1 MFRHVVKRFLPLVG
15 VILFCFAHLIFN
27 GWHAT
32 VVVKENLPKPRVS
45 APVPF
50 SMLARPTAK
59 PGLIYDLTFERSQEP
74 SGEPLPRDAR
84 LQVQLSSAAKARIL
98 IVRPGHPNFD
108 IRVLDVLRGKESL
121 QIVDHREW
129 IDLGPLPEDGDPLEV
144 QIVGLLPGPFGFFE
158 PYVPASPVFSK
169 VTIVRPES
177 PRARVLQTFPR
188 YRLVAPKPIPAG
200 EALARFFFFFSAS
213 RVLALT
219 GLTAVVLLFAGW
231 WLLAER
237 RFAYAVCC
245 LVPAVTLIHAVCL
258 PPFQGADAPYHLGT
272 VEALVWKPDLIPYAR
287 FPGPLAPVA
296 DAIEYDRFADHTEE
310 ILPVDSAERRTRLR
324 RLLEPRYEREAT
336 SAGPP
341 PSATADLF
349 TSRRAPLY
357 YNAYRAFGWLLRHLG
372 VLDRLNAYVVLS
384 AAGSL
389 LLFLAGVVLL
399 LRAGLSTQAVLLFGL
414 VALVPYVVGVVASC
428 SNYSAAIGAGFFLAA
443 CTLVAILS
451 EEARS
456 RVTGVILLLVG
467 SWLGFGIW
475 NDFVFVAVVASAVA
489 ATCGLYRLYDRH
501 LARVRPLVFL
511 AAAALM
517 LGLFAFFSGRLW
529 LLLSRFAYK
538 IPKQFSGPGDP
549 TLAALAAVFA
559 TPIVVALL
567 LVLFSYR
574 GEALSN
580 TDRRLWA
587 RLRTIA
593 VTCLFVLMFIVTPY
607 TTVPF
612 EDTRLDFFDEV
623 GAHWASFWSNNFS
636 WSQDTLFWK
645 HYWGIFGESDVYYP
659 TAVYA
664 IFRWLC
670 VALFLG
676 LPALSLSF
684 VSRRPRAART
694 LILISGAAVSLCVLS
709 NSLRY
714 LQPSSPWGRYILPL
728 LPLAALPALVRTE
741 APGREQALSL
751 VLQGAVCLHLW
762 TAITVLGTRYYVGN

>member
-1 MFRHVVKRFLPLVG
+1 MVKRFLPLVG

-27 GWHAT
+27 GRHAI
-32 VVVKENLPKPRVS
+32 VVVKENLPKPRVP
-45 APVPF
+45 APMPF
-50 SMLARPTAK
+50 SWLAHPTAK
-59 PGLIYDLTFERSQEP
+59 PGLIYDLTFERPPEA
-74 SGEPLPRDAR
+74 SGEPLPRDTR
-84 LQVQLSSAAKARIL
+84 LQAQLSSADKTRIL
-98 IVRPGHPNFD
+98 IVRPGHPNSD
-108 IRVLDVLRGKESL
+108 IRVLDVLRGRDSL
-121 QIVDHREW
+121 QVVDHRGW
-129 IDLGPLPEDGDPLEV
+129 VDLGPLPEDGGPLEV

-169 VTIVRPES
+169 ATIVRPDS
-177 PRARVLQTFPR
+177 PRARVLETFPR
-188 YRLVAPKPIPAG
+188 YRVVAPKPIPAG
-200 EALARFFFFFSAS
+200 EALTRFFFFLSAS
-213 RVLALT
+213 RVLTLAALA
-219 GLTAVVLLFAGW
+219 AVILLFTGW

-258 PPFQGADAPYHLGT
+258 PPFQGADAPAHLGT
-272 VEALVWKPDLIPYAR
+272 VEVLVWNPDMIR
-287 FPGPLAPVA
+287 SGQFPASLSLAA
-296 DAIEYDRFADHTEE
+296 NAIEYYRFEDHPEE
-310 ILPVDSAERRTRLR
+310 VLPVESPDRRARLR
-324 RLLEPRYEREAT
+324 RLLEPRYERAAT
-336 SAGPP
+336 SAGLS
-341 PSATADLF
+341 PSNTSVQDV
-349 TSRRAPLY
+349 SRRAPLY
-357 YNAYRAFGWLLRHLG
+357 YNAYRPFGWLLRHLG
-372 VLDRLNAYVVLS
+372 VLDRLSAYVVLS

-389 LLFLAGVVLL
+389 LLFLAGVILL
-399 LRAGLSTQAVLLFGL
+399 LRAGLSTQAILLFGV

-443 CTLVAILS
+443 CTLVAILA
-451 EEARS
+451 EEARW
-456 RVTGVILLLVG
+456 RVTGVVLLLVG
-467 SWLGFGIW
+467 SWLGLGLW
-475 NDFVFVAVVASAVA
+475 NDFVFVAVEASAVA
-489 ATCGLYRLYDRH
+489 AACGLYRLYDRH
-501 LARVRPLVFL
+501 LGPVRPLAFL
-511 AAAALM
+511 AAATLM

-529 LLLSRFAYK
+529 RLLSRFAFK
-538 IPKQFSGPGDP
+538 VPKQLSGPGDP

-567 LVLFSYR
+567 LVLLSFR

-593 VTCLFVLMFIVTPY
+593 LTVLFVLMFIVTPY
-607 TTVPF
+607 TTLPF
-612 EDTRLDFFDEV
+612 EDTRLDFFGEV

-645 HYWGIFGESDVYYP
+645 LYWGVFGDSDVYYP

-670 VALFLG
+670 VALLLG

-694 LILISGAAVSLCVLS
+694 LILISGAAVSLCALS

-714 LQPSSPWGRYILPL
+714 LQPSNPWGRYILPL
-728 LPLAALPALVRTE
+728 LPLAVLPALVRTE

>member
-1 MFRHVVKRFLPLVG
+1 VR
-15 VILFCFAHLIFN
+15 
-27 GWHAT
+27 
-32 VVVKENLPKPRVS
+32 
-45 APVPF
+45 
-50 SMLARPTAK
+50 
-59 PGLIYDLTFERSQEP
+59 
-74 SGEPLPRDAR
+74 
-84 LQVQLSSAAKARIL
+84 
-98 IVRPGHPNFD
+98 IVRPD
-108 IRVLDVLRGKESL
+108 
-121 QIVDHREW
+121 
-129 IDLGPLPEDGDPLEV
+129 
-144 QIVGLLPGPFGFFE
+144 
-158 PYVPASPVFSK
+158 
-169 VTIVRPES
+169 S
-177 PRARVLQTFPR
+177 PRARVLETFPR

-200 EALARFFFFFSAS
+200 DTLARFFFFFSAS
-213 RVLALT
+213 RVLTLA

-237 RFAYAVCC
+237 RFAHAVCC

-258 PPFQGADAPYHLGT
+258 PPFQGADAPFHLEA
-272 VEALVWKPDLIPYAR
+272 VEALVCKPGLIR
-287 FPGPLAPVA
+287 DVKFPSFRGPFSKVG
-296 DAIEYDRFADHTEE
+296 DAIEYDRFAERTEE
-310 ILPVDSAERRTRLR
+310 ILPVDSAERRARLR
-324 RLLEPRYEREAT
+324 RLLEPRYECEAP
-336 SAGPP
+336 SAGLP
-341 PSATADLF
+341 PSADAILDA
-349 TSRRAPLY
+349 SRRAPLY
-357 YNAYRAFGWLLRHLG
+357 YNAYRAFGWLFRHLG
-372 VLDRLNAYVVLS
+372 VMDRLNAYVVLS

-443 CTLVAILS
+443 CTLVAVLS
-451 EEARS
+451 EDARS
-456 RVTGVILLLVG
+456 RVTGVILLLAG

-475 NDFVFVAVVASAVA
+475 NDFVFLAVVASAVTA
-489 ATCGLYRLYDRH
+489 ACGLYRLFDRH
-501 LARVRPLVFL
+501 RTLARPLVFL
-511 AAAALM
+511 AAAALL
-517 LGLFAFFSGRLW
+517 LGLSAILSGRLW

-538 IPKQFSGPGDP
+538 VPKQLSGPGDI

-559 TPIVVALL
+559 TPIVVSLL
-567 LVLFSYR
+567 LVLFSFR

-580 TDRRLWA
+580 ADRRLWA

-593 VTCLFVLMFIVTPY
+593 VTCLFVVMFIVTPY

-636 WSQDTLFWK
+636 WSQDTLLWK
-645 HYWGIFGESDVYYP
+645 FYWGVFGESDVYYP

-676 LPALSLSF
+676 LPALSVSF

-728 LPLAALPALVRTE
+728 LPLAILPALVRTE

-751 VLQGAVCLHLW
+751 VLRGAVCLHLW